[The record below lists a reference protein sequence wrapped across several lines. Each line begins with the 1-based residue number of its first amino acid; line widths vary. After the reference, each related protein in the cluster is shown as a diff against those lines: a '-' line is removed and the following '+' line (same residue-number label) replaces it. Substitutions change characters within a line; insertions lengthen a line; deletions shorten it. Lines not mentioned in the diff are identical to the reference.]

1 MFWDSIYS
9 DLTTDPQGRAL
20 RNAAKIAP
28 KPGEVKN
35 PEWAVDKFM
44 ILAGKAD
51 PKNGQLAR
59 ALSLLAATARDSS
72 DAVIGIDPQGI
83 IQSWNAAAQS
93 LFGYAAAEVLG
104 QTSSTIWPPE
114 RLDRFLELMRET
126 ERGGHVQHFETVI
139 VRKDGSAV
147 DVSLSISPIWD
158 DTGKIAGSA
167 TTISD
172 ITERKRLEEELSRSK
187 AYLDGVINSIL
198 DPVFVKDEQHR
209 WAFLNDA
216 SCKFL
221 GLSRADL
228 IGKSDHDFFPRH
240 EAEVFWSKDNLVL
253 TTGEE
258 NVSDEELTDAKGIT
272 HSINTR
278 KSLFVGATG
287 EKYIVGCIRDLT
299 EHKRME
305 RVFRKA
311 HDDLERKVEERT
323 AELSEANLAL
333 TAQVTQTQRALEA
346 LRKSEQRYRRV
357 VDHILDALLVDDVAG
372 CVVYAN
378 DRFLELFGLTIED
391 IPNLALEDYV
401 APEWRPA
408 LRDRHDRRIRGE
420 EVPLDFAFE
429 GIRKD
434 GSRLWLQVVVTPIV
448 EDGRVVGTQS
458 VIQDIT
464 ERRRAERLQSALYR
478 IVELA
483 RSAEDLQ
490 KLYASIHAIV
500 GELIY
505 AKNCYIA
512 LYDPATDMVSFPYF
526 VDEKDPPAPPHKF
539 GRGLTEYVLRT
550 GQPLLATAAKLDELV
565 RQGELRRMGSASMDW
580 MGAPLK
586 SGDQTVGALVLQS
599 YEPIVQYG
607 EPEKEILM
615 IVSQQI
621 AGAIESKRN
630 EAAIR
635 ESESK
640 FRAVAETSP
649 TLILVSDGV
658 RIFYANPAAEAATGY
673 SREELLTMDPW
684 TLIPEDYRSKM
695 QRRARAMVQGDPA
708 TSGYEFPI
716 FTKSGEERWLGFRA
730 RNIEFGG
737 KTAILGSA
745 EDITE
750 RKRAEQLQ
758 SALYRISEQAA
769 AAEDLPQFFASLH
782 AIVGE
787 LMFARNFYIA
797 LSDSAS
803 GTVSFPYFV
812 DEEDVTPIPKKLGKG
827 LTEYVLRTGEPLLA
841 SPEVFE
847 DLVRRGEVEALGAP
861 SVDWLGVPLKSG
873 TDTIGALVVQS
884 YTESVRFNDKHK
896 NILTFVSQNI
906 ATAIERKR
914 SAEALRQSEARYR
927 RQVEN
932 AVYGIFR
939 SSVEDRFLEVNPAL
953 VSLLGYD
960 STAEVL
966 SLRLSRDVY
975 VNPEEL
981 AEIIRSCRHQDR
993 IGNMEVRWKRRGNA
1007 PFTARLSGRVVRNL
1021 EGEVESLEMI
1031 AEDVTERWMLEQQL
1045 LQSQK
1050 MEAVGRLAGGI
1061 AHDFNNLL
1069 TIIKGYNELMME
1081 QIGPNDP
1088 WWGATE
1094 EIGKAAD
1101 RSASLIRQLLA
1112 FSRKQVLEPKILNLS
1127 AVITNLATMLQRL
1140 LGEDVVLSTVLGDDL
1155 GRIKADPGQ
1164 IEQVVMNLAVNAR
1177 DAMPRGGR
1185 LLIATSN
1192 ASVDDSHAREHAELK
1207 PGRYVLLEV
1216 SDTGVGMDI
1225 ATVARIFEPFF
1236 TTKALGRGT
1245 GLGLATVYGIVK
1257 QSDGYIWVDSEPG
1270 SGTAFKVYLPRV
1282 DDAEVDLAISTSKAE
1297 SAKGTETIL
1306 VVEDED
1312 GLRMLVAEM
1321 LRRFG
1326 YTVVETSR
1334 GEDALLHCNRYPQPF
1349 HLLLTDVVLPQMN
1362 GREVA
1367 ERVTALHPG
1376 VKVLYMSGH
1385 TSDAVLRHGIERHK
1399 AAFLEKPFSLDA
1411 LVQKVREVLDS
1422 AQPG

>member
-1 MFWDSIYS
+1 M
-9 DLTTDPQGRAL
+9 
-20 RNAAKIAP
+20 
-28 KPGEVKN
+28 
-35 PEWAVDKFM
+35 M
-44 ILAGKAD
+44 LAGSKVHPKD
-51 PKNGQLAR
+51 PQLAR
-59 ALSLLAATARDSS
+59 ALALLAGIARDSS
-72 DAVIGIDPQGI
+72 DAILCMDPEGI
-83 IQSWNAAAQS
+83 IQSWNAAAES
-93 LFGYAAAEVLG
+93 LLGYSAGEALG
-104 QTSSTIWPPE
+104 QTCSIICPPE
-114 RLDRFLELMRET
+114 GRDRFLELMREI
-126 ERGGHVQHFETVI
+126 ERGGHVQGFETAI
-139 VRKDGSAV
+139 VRKDGSPV

-158 DTGKIAGSA
+158 ETGRIIGSA

-172 ITERKRLEEELSRSK
+172 IAERRRLEEGVSRSK
-187 AYLDGVINSIL
+187 GYLDGVINSIL

-216 SCKFL
+216 FCKFL
-221 GLSRADL
+221 GFDRAQL
-228 IGKSDHDFFPRH
+228 IGKSDYDFLPRN
-240 EAEVFWSKDNLVL
+240 EAEVFWHKDSLVL
-253 TTGEE
+253 ATGEE
-258 NVSDEELTDAKGIT
+258 NVSDEEFTDARGIT

-299 EHKRME
+299 ANRQME

-311 HDDLERKVEERT
+311 HDDLERKVDERT
-323 AELSEANLAL
+323 AELSEANQAL

-357 VDHILDALLVDDVAG
+357 VDHILDALLVDDAAG
-372 CVVYAN
+372 RVVYAN
-378 DRFLELFGLTIED
+378 DRFLELFGLTRDD
-391 IPNLALEDYV
+391 IPNLSLEDYV

-420 EVPLDFAFE
+420 EVPVEFTYE

-434 GSRLWLQVVVTPIV
+434 GSHLWLQAVVTPIV

-458 VIQDIT
+458 VTQDIT

-512 LYDPATDMVSFPYF
+512 LYDRATDMVSFPYF
-526 VDEKDPPAPPHKF
+526 VDEKDPPAPAHKF

-550 GQPLLATAAKLDELV
+550 GQPLLGTAEKLNELV
-565 RQGELRRMGSASMDW
+565 RQGELFRRGTASLDW

-599 YEPIVQYG
+599 YEPIAQYG
-607 EPEKEILM
+607 EAEKEILM

-621 AGAIESKRN
+621 AAAIESKRN

-658 RIFYANPAAEAATGY
+658 RIFYVNPAAEAASGY
-673 SREELLTMDPW
+673 SREELLAMDPW
-684 TLIPEDYRSKM
+684 MLMAEEYRPKM
-695 QRRARAMVQGDPA
+695 MERAQARLRGEPIIG
-708 TSGYEFPI
+708 GYEFPI
-716 FTKSGEERWLGFRA
+716 LTKSGEERWLGFRA
-730 RNIEFGG
+730 SSIEYGG

-758 SALYRISEQAA
+758 SALYSISEQAA

-782 AIVGE
+782 AIVGK

-827 LTEYVLRTGEPLLA
+827 LTEFVLRTGEPLLA

-847 DLVRRGEVEALGAP
+847 DLVRQGEVEALGAP
-861 SVDWLGVPLKSG
+861 SVDWLGVPLKFG

-884 YTESVRFNDKHK
+884 YTESVRFNEKHK

-906 ATAIERKR
+906 AAAIERKR

-939 SSVEDRFLEVNPAL
+939 ASVEDRFLEVNPAL
-953 VSLLGYD
+953 VAMLGYG
-960 STAEVL
+960 SIAEVL
-966 SLRLSRDVY
+966 LLRLSRDLY

-981 AEIIRSCRHQDR
+981 AEIIQSCRHQDR
-993 IGNMEVRWKRRGNA
+993 IGNMEVRWKRKGSL
-1007 PFTARLSGRVVRNL
+1007 PFTVRLSGRVVRDL

-1069 TIIKGYNELMME
+1069 TIIKGYNELMRE
-1081 QIGPNDP
+1081 QIGPKDP
-1088 WWGATE
+1088 WWEATE

-1101 RSASLIRQLLA
+1101 RSASLTRQLLA

-1140 LGEDVVLSTVLGDDL
+1140 LGEDVVLATALGDDL

-1177 DAMPRGGR
+1177 DAMPRGGQ

-1192 ASVDDSHAREHAELK
+1192 VTVDNSRAREHAELK
-1207 PGRYVLLEV
+1207 PGHYVLMEV
-1216 SDTGVGMDI
+1216 SDTGVGMDA
-1225 ATVARIFEPFF
+1225 ATVARIFDPFF

-1257 QSDGYIWVDSEPG
+1257 QSEGYIWVDSELG

-1282 DDAEVDLAISTSKAE
+1282 NDAEVDIATPASKAE

-1326 YTVVETSR
+1326 YTVFETGL
-1334 GEDALLHCNRYPQPF
+1334 GEDALLLCGRDPQPF

-1362 GREVA
+1362 GRELA

-1385 TSDAVLRHGIERHK
+1385 TSDAVLRRGIERHK

-1422 AQPG
+1422 TQPG